1 MDFMVIEEFIKTI
14 FKIRLT
20 RNEPLGI
27 LLKISEDFP

>member
-1 MDFMVIEEFIKTI
+1 MVIEEFIKMA
-14 FKIRLT
+14 FKIHLI